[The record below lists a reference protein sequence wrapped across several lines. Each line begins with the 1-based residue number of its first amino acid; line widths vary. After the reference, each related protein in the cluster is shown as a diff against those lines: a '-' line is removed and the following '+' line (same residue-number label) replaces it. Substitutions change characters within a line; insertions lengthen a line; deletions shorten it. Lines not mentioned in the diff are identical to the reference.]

1 MLLLLHKGMHF
12 SGRITNSYIAYLE
25 GKGVERQQ
33 ICALT
38 DLSEEFLTDPTT
50 WLSASEVEDFLEKIE
65 SHFKSFTA
73 EASLSETVGAE
84 SATLNSWGGLSGVL
98 KLMSNPQDIFTQP
111 QKFFSYFISPEP
123 PVGEIEIHDIDAS
136 TQKVRFS
143 FPISRDEYPRTV
155 EFLKASL
162 ESLPIFMNTDPS
174 TVVWDN
180 NEIEILWSSK
190 QEELF
195 QEKEKSV
202 SPEFIKNLIENLEQ
216 TEKDLQKKS
225 RLLHAK
231 EQRIRSLEM
240 QLSQANQPEAGMGLN
255 SEAWVQTKGQMY
267 RFKDYICRA
276 QQIITLLT
284 GKRPT
289 ATVSKLLRRLDWD
302 QIVNQ
307 YPKDI
312 DAFIAAIESKE
323 FSAEDKQKLIPKNFD
338 VKNTMLEEV
347 VTTAVDTVKSLVNPE
362 QDIHTLCFLNQP
374 LKLSGNFFEQAL
386 VDLIS
391 ESVSHPSAKK
401 DQSLR
406 VVTRP
411 QGKMAQVEVSDSRDP
426 IIPEEFFESEL
437 GQKTQVIMQM
447 HNGVFD
453 VKTHPT
459 GNTFILGFPL

>member
-1 MLLLLHKGMHF
+1 MQF

-38 DLSEEFLTDPTT
+38 ELPEEFITDPTT
-50 WLSASEVEDFLEKIE
+50 WLSASEVEDFLEKLE
-65 SHFKSFTA
+65 NNFQSYAT
-73 EASLSETVGAE
+73 EASLGETAGVE
-84 SATLNSWGGLSGVL
+84 SAALNSWGGLGGVL
-98 KLMSNPQDIFTQP
+98 RLMSSPQDIFTQP

-123 PVGEIEIHDIDAS
+123 PVGEIEAHS
-136 TQKVRFS
+136 QKVKFS
-143 FPISRDEYPRTV
+143 FPISHDEYPRTIQ
-155 EFLKASL
+155 FLKASL
-162 ESLPIFMNTDPS
+162 EGLPIFMNTDPA
-174 TVVWDN
+174 TIIWDS
-180 NEIEILWSSK
+180 NEIEILWYSK

-195 QEKEKSV
+195 EEKEKSV
-202 SPEFIKNLIENLEQ
+202 SPAFIKKLIGNLEQ
-216 TEKDLQKKS
+216 AEKDLQKKS
-225 RLLHAK
+225 RLLQAK
-231 EQRIRSLEM
+231 EKKIRSLEA
-240 QLSQANQPEAGMGLN
+240 QLEKAKQPEAGMGLD
-255 SEAWVQTKGQMY
+255 SEAWVKTKGQMY

-276 QQIITLLT
+276 QQIVTLLT
-284 GKRPT
+284 GKRPA

-323 FSAEDKQKLIPKNFD
+323 FSSEDKNNLIPKNFD

-362 QDIHTLCFLNQP
+362 QEIHTLCFLNQP

-386 VDLIS
+386 VELIS
-391 ESVSHPSAKK
+391 ESIMHPSAKK

-411 QGKMAQVEVSDSRDP
+411 EGKMAQVEVSDSRDP
-426 IIPEEFFESEL
+426 VVPKEFFESEL